1 MNTKIIFIVL
11 FLIVFSA
18 TQAEASVFRD
28 TRENY
33 EKTGNVIWEVNT
45 KEKIV
50 ALTFDDGP
58 HPIFTPQ
65 ILDLLAKY
73 KAKATFFAA
82 GNKVERFP
90 EVLKRVAK
98 EGHEIANHTYSH
110 IYSSRIPAEKLT
122 EELQKTDSII
132 KNITGQQPTLY
143 RPVGGMHNDVII
155 DTAIKNGKTVILWSW
170 HMDSKD
176 WSRPPAGKMSKQII
190 TGVKPGNIILFHDWI
205 GSEYTET
212 SQTVVALEDILKY
225 LIKNGYECVTVS
237 EMMYRSSNTLPEP
250 IDPYNLNKKQ
260 TGL

>member
-1 MNTKIIFIVL
+1 MKTKVMVIVL
-11 FLIVFSA
+11 FLLIITI

-45 KEKIV
+45 KEKMV

-58 HPIFTPQ
+58 HPVFTPQ

-90 EVLKRVAK
+90 DVLKRVSK

-110 IYSSRIPAEKLT
+110 IYSSRIPAEKLA

-132 KNITGQQPTLY
+132 ETITGQQPTLY

-176 WSRPPAGKMSKQII
+176 WSRPPAGKMSRQII

-225 LIKNGYECVTVS
+225 LTKNGYECVTVS
-237 EMMYRSSNTLPEP
+237 EMMYRSSKTLPEP
-250 IDPYNLNKKQ
+250 IDPYNQ
-260 TGL
+260 

>member
-1 MNTKIIFIVL
+1 MKTKVIFIIL
-11 FLIVFSA
+11 FLIVFSS
-18 TQAEASVFRD
+18 TIAEASVFRD

-33 EKTGNVIWEVNT
+33 EKTGNVIWEVKT

-90 EVLKRVAK
+90 AVLKRVSK

-143 RPVGGMHNDVII
+143 RPVGGMYNDGII
-155 DTAIKNGKTVILWSW
+155 DTAIKNGKTVVLWSW
-170 HMDSKD
+170 HTDSKD

-225 LIKNGYECVTVS
+225 LKVNGYQCVTVS
-237 EMMYRSSNTLPEP
+237 EMMYRSSKTLPEP
-250 IDPYNLNKKQ
+250 IDPYNQ
-260 TGL
+260 